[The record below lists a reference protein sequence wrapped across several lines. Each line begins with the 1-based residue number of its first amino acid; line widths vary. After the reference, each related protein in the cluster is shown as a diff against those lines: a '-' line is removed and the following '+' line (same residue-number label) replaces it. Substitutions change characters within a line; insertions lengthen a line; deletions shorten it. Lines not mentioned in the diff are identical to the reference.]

1 MEKPLTARLF
11 TVEMIIW
18 LCTTIFLFGVGYAV
32 LATESDSHNKAISDL
47 EIAEKEVVSSISD
60 IKISVGSIHAQQ
72 KAMSDHFKSQKIN
85 IDKRMDRQE
94 SDIRDILNILRTNH
108 EQVHP

>member
-18 LCTTIFLFGVGYAV
+18 LCTTIFLFGAGYAV
-32 LATESDSHNKAISDL
+32 LATESGIHAKS
-47 EIAEKEVVSSISD
+47 IAELKGVEKEVIRNISD
-60 IKISVGSIHAQQ
+60 INISVGSIHTQQ
-72 KAMSDHFKSQKIN
+72 KAMSEHFKSQQIN

-94 SDIRDILNILRTNH
+94 SDIRDILGILRTNH

>member
-32 LATESDSHNKAISDL
+32 LATESDSHTRSIDDL
-47 EIAEKEVVSSISD
+47 RGAEKEIIRNISE
-60 IKISVGSIHAQQ
+60 IKISIGSIHAQQ
-72 KAMSDHFKSQKIN
+72 KFMADHIVQQESALE
-85 IDKRMDRQE
+85 KRMDRQE
-94 SDIRDILNILRTNH
+94 SDIRDILGILRTNH
-108 EQVHP
+108 EKVHP